1 MDKLLIKGAK
11 VIDPA
16 NGLDDILDLLI
27 IDGRIAKLAPNLKVE
42 DAEIIQAVGLVCA
55 PGLVDMHVH
64 LRDPGQT
71 QKEDIESGCCA
82 AAAGGVTSIACMPN
96 TTPVCDKPEI
106 IKDIL
111 TRSKSA
117 PARLYPVAAV
127 TKSLG
132 GTELTNFQEL
142 KKSFAVAVSDDGRP
156 VLTAGLM
163 MEAMQKAAEI
173 GLRVLSHCEEL
184 SLVRGGVMNSGEVSE
199 LLGVPGI
206 TRAAEDVGTARDI
219 VIAASTGLPVHICHI
234 STRGSVAMLRE
245 ARKRGIPVTGE
256 TAPHYFMLSEELL
269 KKRDAD
275 YRMNPPLRTQDDI
288 EAVIEGLCDG
298 TISAIATDHAPHT
311 AEEKADFLHAPNGV
325 IGLET
330 SLAAGITA
338 LVNPGYLE
346 LTRLISLMS
355 LQPAQILGI
364 SAGTLTVG
372 CPADV
377 VIFDPDEQW
386 IVKPDELHGKS
397 RNTPFKDMTLTGRVK
412 TTLLGGRAVYQ
423 NNKIN

>member
-1 MDKLLIKGAK
+1 
-11 VIDPA
+11 
-16 NGLDDILDLLI
+16 
-27 IDGRIAKLAPNLKVE
+27 
-42 DAEIIQAVGLVCA
+42 
-55 PGLVDMHVH
+55 
-64 LRDPGQT
+64 
-71 QKEDIESGCCA
+71 
-82 AAAGGVTSIACMPN
+82 
-96 TTPVCDKPEI
+96 
-106 IKDIL
+106 
-111 TRSKSA
+111 
-117 PARLYPVAAV
+117 
-127 TKSLG
+127 
-132 GTELTNFQEL
+132 
-142 KKSFAVAVSDDGRP
+142 
-156 VLTAGLM
+156 
-163 MEAMQKAAEI
+163 
-173 GLRVLSHCEEL
+173 
-184 SLVRGGVMNSGEVSE
+184 MNSGEVSE